1 MKSKFAETK
10 SAWAGKLK
18 TLSAPLGSQLHSSW
32 RWGIRHWKLLVG
44 GGLVAI
50 IAVVGLISYKN
61 SIQPEGIII
70 HHTGPLNAEG
80 QPVDVE
86 FLDSFHQE
94 RGYGSYYWGR
104 VYHVGYHYIIL
115 PNGGV
120 QEGRPEH
127 LHGAHAQ
134 GFNSYLG
141 IALVGNF
148 SARPQRSGTPSSD
161 PTPAQLRSLIAL
173 SKDLSRRY
181 HIPASRIL
189 RHSDVAQTECPGQ
202 RLPYRNVVA
211 AVYGVSSVAQQPIVS
226 KNAK

>member
-1 MKSKFAETK
+1 MKSKFAE
-10 SAWAGKLK
+10 SAWLGKIKRL
-18 TLSAPLGSQLHSSW
+18 TIASLSGQLHSSW
-32 RWGIRHWKLLVG
+32 RWGIRHAKLLISCCLLAV
-44 GGLVAI
+44 V
-50 IAVVGLISYKN
+50 AVVGLISYKN

-70 HHTGPLNAEG
+70 HHTGPLNADG
-80 QPVDVE
+80 QPVDLE
-86 FLDSFHQE
+86 YLDLFHQE
-94 RGYGSYYWGR
+94 RGYGSFYWGH

-115 PNGGV
+115 PNGAV

-148 SARPQRSGTPSSD
+148 SARHQRSGTPPSD
-161 PTPAQLRSLIAL
+161 PTPAQLRTLIAL

-202 RLPYRNVVA
+202 RLPYREVVA
-211 AVYGVSSVAQQPIVS
+211 AVHGAPTIAQRPVASNNP
-226 KNAK
+226 K

>member
-1 MKSKFAETK
+1 MRNKFAEIK

-18 TLSAPLGSQLHSSW
+18 KLWAASLRSQLHSSW
-32 RWGIRHWKLLVG
+32 RWGISHAKLLISCGV
-44 GGLVAI
+44 
-50 IAVVGLISYKN
+50 IAVFVIIGLISYKN

-104 VYHVGYHYIIL
+104 VYHIGYHYIIL

-141 IALVGNF
+141 VALVGNF
-148 SARPQRSGTPSSD
+148 SGRPQRSGTPPSD
-161 PTPAQLRSLIAL
+161 PTDPPPPR
-173 SKDLSRRY
+173 SRRSCTGS
-181 HIPASRIL
+181 PTASW
-189 RHSDVAQTECPGQ
+189 
-202 RLPYRNVVA
+202 
-211 AVYGVSSVAQQPIVS
+211 
-226 KNAK
+226 